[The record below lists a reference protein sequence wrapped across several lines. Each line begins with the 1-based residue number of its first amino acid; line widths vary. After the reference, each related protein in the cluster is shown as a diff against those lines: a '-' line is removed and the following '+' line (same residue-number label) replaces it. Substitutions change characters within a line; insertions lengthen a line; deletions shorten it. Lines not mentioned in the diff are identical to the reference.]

1 MSIATIACAPL
12 RAAAVPPR
20 TRSVRWAL
28 ARVEGRRMLRH
39 PIFLFGMATSV
50 IGLALFT
57 GRLPGPIGA
66 SDYSETPSML
76 AGDCFSMVG
85 GALWTFV
92 AAFLATSRAGRDHSE
107 DFYGGQP
114 VSARLRTEATL
125 LSLAWVGMAGMAM
138 ILVATLLLVGTDGSL
153 VTDVNL
159 NGPFVDENR
168 QFSVQALELVQGPL
182 YLVLAGAL
190 GVLLGSFT
198 RRVYVAVF
206 GALALFLPPV
216 ALLPW
221 FAFDDGLSRGYY
233 GAVTTFGGVDGSR
246 PITLQLLGLAVLA
259 AAAATGALARHDRRL
274 AFAAVAVLGLA
285 VLILG
290 VPPASQP
297 PPPGVGP

>member
-1 MSIATIACAPL
+1 MSTATIASTTP

-20 TRSVRWAL
+20 ARSVRWAL

-39 PIFLFGMATSV
+39 PVFLFGMATSV
-50 IGLALFT
+50 TALALYT
-57 GRLPGPIGA
+57 GRLPFGA
-66 SDYSETPSML
+66 SDFSETPSAL
-76 AGDCFSMVG
+76 AGDCFSMLG

-92 AAFLATSRAGRDHSE
+92 AAFLVVSRVGRDHAE
-107 DFYGGQP
+107 DLYDGQP

-159 NGPFVDENR
+159 NGPAVDENR
-168 QFSVQALELVQGPL
+168 RFSVQAIELVQGPL

-198 RRVYVAVF
+198 RRVYAAVF

-233 GAVTTFGGVDGSR
+233 GAITTYGGLAGNGPVAWH
-246 PITLQLLGLAVLA
+246 LLGLAVLA
-259 AAAATGALARHDRRL
+259 AAAAAGALARHERRL
-274 AFAAVAVLGLA
+274 AFVAVAALGVA

-290 VPPASQP
+290 VPPPSQL
-297 PPPGVGP
+297 PPGVEP